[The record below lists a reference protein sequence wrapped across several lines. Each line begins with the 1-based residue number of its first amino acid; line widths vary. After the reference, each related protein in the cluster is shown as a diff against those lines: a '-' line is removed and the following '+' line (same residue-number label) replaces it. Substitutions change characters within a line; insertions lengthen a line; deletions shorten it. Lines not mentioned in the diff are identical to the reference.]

1 MQGITGQFFYCPVY
15 NLCVNSFDNRSDD
28 RSGQVVQNKIRD
40 LLRWQSAYKKPNILI
55 IDEVDGAIGG
65 GEQVSE
71 QDHQI
76 SVVAVV

>member
-1 MQGITGQFFYCPVY
+1 MLIR
-15 NLCVNSFDNRSDD
+15 FDNRSDD

-40 LLRWQSAYKKPNILI
+40 ILRWQSALNKKPNILI

-71 QDHQI
+71 QDHQF
-76 SVVAVV
+76 SVVTVVRY